1 MAVDM
6 ADLRMKV
13 ENEIKSCLGMGGT
26 RVLDLNT
33 MNCYHM
39 GFCDRNGK
47 PLSAQR
53 ESNQRRLRLSSYAWL
68 ALQRMKD
75 RNVPTETIRMWHIH
89 QG

>member
-33 MNCYHM
+33 MYCYHM
-39 GFCDRNGK
+39 GFCVASPNPAGCRYFPFEPHGTASK
-47 PLSAQR
+47 HYL
-53 ESNQRRLRLSSYAWL
+53 LRCLDDVSEAFFS
-68 ALQRMKD
+68 
-75 RNVPTETIRMWHIH
+75 
-89 QG
+89 

>member
-39 GFCDRNGK
+39 GFCDRDGK
-47 PLSAQR
+47 PLSG
-53 ESNQRRLRLSSYAWL
+53 S
-68 ALQRMKD
+68 K
-75 RNVPTETIRMWHIH
+75 
-89 QG
+89 GK

>member
-39 GFCDRNGK
+39 GFCDRDGN
-47 PLSAQR
+47 PCPAQR
-53 ESNQRRLRLSSYAWL
+53 ESICVPFSASPRLPIRRRPEQAIPAAGL
-68 ALQRMKD
+68 
-75 RNVPTETIRMWHIH
+75 TIPA
-89 QG
+89 